1 MLKKGQNAPDFSLPD
16 DTGSTVRLSDFRG
29 KKVVVYFYPK
39 DDTPGCTRE
48 ACSFR
53 DTYDTLLDK
62 GAVVIG
68 ISADSPESHAEFKK
82 KYSLPFYLLSDHDK
96 KVVREYG
103 AWGKKKLYGKEYE
116 GILRS
121 TFIVNEEGL
130 IHKVFPDVRP
140 DEHGPEVLT
149 ALA

>member
-1 MLKKGQNAPDFSLPD
+1 MLEKGQSAPDFALPD
-16 DTGSTVRLSDFRG
+16 DTGRTVRLSDFKG

-53 DTYDTLLDK
+53 DTYNKLLDK

-68 ISADSPESHAEFKK
+68 ISADTPESHAGFKK
-82 KYSLPFYLLSDHDK
+82 KYNLPFYLLSDRDK
-96 KVVREYG
+96 AVIREYG
-103 AWGKKKLYGKEYE
+103 AWGRKKLYGKEYE

-121 TFIVNEEGL
+121 TFIVNEQGL
-130 IHKVFPDVRP
+130 IDTVFPDVRP
-140 DEHGPEVLT
+140 DEHGQEVLA